1 MEAEEKSNGSI
12 SPAAAIGMVK
22 LKVRDM
28 ERVRSFYEDI
38 LGFKVLHED
47 EVNVRFGV
55 EAERV
60 LVWLQSDPQA
70 PLRERGTV
78 GLYHFAILMP
88 ARRELARVLQRLLEK
103 SYPLQGAA
111 DHYVS
116 EAVYLA
122 DPEGNGIEVYADR
135 PRDEWY
141 SQSGEL
147 RMGTVALDVD
157 DLLSSLTDGGGAT
170 IGLPPGTR
178 IGHIHLHVPDLEEAI
193 RFYGDI
199 IGFDLMLRYG
209 PSAGFLSAGG
219 YHHHIGV
226 NTWAGE
232 GAPEPA
238 AGSTGLLEY
247 SILIP
252 EAVDLDRIETRAV
265 ASGLEVRREDHTLE
279 LKDPSGSRVVI
290 RPNHDD

>member
-1 MEAEEKSNGSI
+1 MEAEERPKGSI
-12 SPAAAIGMVK
+12 SPAANLGMVK
-22 LKVRDM
+22 LKVRDI
-28 ERVRSFYEDI
+28 ERVRPFYEET
-38 LGFKVLHED
+38 LGFKVLHAD
-47 EVNVRFGV
+47 EVNVQLGV

-78 GLYHFAILMP
+78 GLYHYAILMP
-88 ARRELARVLQRLLEK
+88 GRSELARVLQRLFDK
-103 SYPLQGAA
+103 NYPLQGAA

-135 PRDEWY
+135 PRDAWY
-141 SQSGEL
+141 SPAGEM

-157 DLLSSLTDGGGAT
+157 DLLSSRAEGNDSASE
-170 IGLPPGTR
+170 LPAGTR
-178 IGHIHLHVPDLEEAI
+178 IGHIHLHVPDLEQAI
-193 RFYGDI
+193 RVYRDI

-232 GAPEPA
+232 GAPEPT

-247 SILIP
+247 SVLVPDTTDLAAI
-252 EAVDLDRIETRAV
+252 EARAV
-265 ASGLEVRREDHTLE
+265 ASGLDAQREDHALE
-279 LKDPSGSRVVI
+279 LEDPSGSRVVI
-290 RPNHDD
+290 QSNQGE

>member
-1 MEAEEKSNGSI
+1 
-12 SPAAAIGMVK
+12 
-22 LKVRDM
+22 
-28 ERVRSFYEDI
+28 
-38 LGFKVLHED
+38 
-47 EVNVRFGV
+47 
-55 EAERV
+55 
-60 LVWLQSDPQA
+60 
-70 PLRERGTV
+70 
-78 GLYHFAILMP
+78 
-88 ARRELARVLQRLLEK
+88 VLQRLAEK

-135 PRDEWY
+135 PRNAWY
-141 SQSGEL
+141 SASGEL

-157 DLLSSLTDGGGAT
+157 DLLSSLADEDEAT

-178 IGHIHLHVPDLEEAI
+178 IGHIHLHVPDLERAI
-193 RFYGDI
+193 RFFGET

-252 EAVDLDRIETRAV
+252 DAVGLDRIEARAV
-265 ASGLEVRREDHTLE
+265 ESGLEVRREDQRIE
-279 LKDPSGSRVVI
+279 LKDPAGSRVVI
-290 RPNHDD
+290 QSDRDD